1 HLHIGWG
8 GAKSLEPIANCRK
21 LTSLGIDSTPSLT
34 GLAVLRTL
42 KNLRVLRLENIK
54 EAQDLSFVS
63 DIEGL
68 TEFGICG
75 SMWTDQKVDSLWPV
89 AKLQQLETLHL
100 MATRVLCDGLAPIH
114 GMPKL

>member
-1 HLHIGWG
+1 M
-8 GAKSLEPIANCRK
+8 
-21 LTSLGIDSTPSLT
+21 
-34 GLAVLRTL
+34 
-42 KNLRVLRLENIK
+42 LRLENIK

-114 GMPKL
+114 GMPKLKVLNASFYYSAAEFAALRAATPSLRSGTPFDSEGIETWSEA